1 MRVQIRP
8 RISFRFPSTMALLS
22 VVGQRDS
29 GFHGDLELS
38 EVPIMQC
45 VLQHFMVYRY
55 HPKVFSLMIFFS
67 SFGQIC
73 VSHC

>member
-22 VVGQRDS
+22 VVGERDN

-38 EVPIMQC
+38 EVAIVQC
-45 VLQHFMVYRY
+45 VLQHFMV
-55 HPKVFSLMIFFS
+55 
-67 SFGQIC
+67 
-73 VSHC
+73 